1 MLVKVT
7 LRPGGRGATEGAGSR
22 GLAATEGAG
31 SRGLAVTVGAGSRGL
46 AVTVSA
52 GFRGGLALCRRS
64 GRVDMGSS
72 V

>member
-31 SRGLAVTVGAGSRGL
+31 SRG
-46 AVTVSA
+46 
-52 GFRGGLALCRRS
+52 GLALCRRS